1 MYHNTIDVM
10 EINNLMD
17 LQKTEPML
25 SDDVGFA
32 LKITNTKLFEL
43 YTNHF
48 DLFWS
53 PREIHTDKDV
63 GQWEKLSKDEQ
74 HFLGR
79 VLAFFAT
86 ADGLVFHNIKLNFE
100 SEIQWQEAKFFYGF
114 QGMIENVHSQV
125 YMNLLTAYITDE
137 NARREHID
145 AISSIPQIK
154 KKADWA
160 MSYLDS
166 DRSPF
171 CLRLVAFACVEGIF
185 FSGAFCSIFW
195 LKQQRRGM
203 LDALT
208 FANQLIARDEGL
220 HTDFAV
226 ELFKLLKNKPSQPL
240 VHKLVADAVELE
252 RQFTLDA
259 LNVSLINMNSSL
271 MIQYIE
277 FVADRLLIQL
287 EYQPLFGS
295 TNPFSFMELQS
306 MRVTTNFFESK
317 VAEYALA
324 PQGLVGFDSEF

>member
-1 MYHNTIDVM
+1 MNHSQTDVIEIKRLM
-10 EINNLMD
+10 E
-17 LQKTEPML
+17 LQSEEPML
-25 SDDVGFA
+25 TDDVGFA
-32 LKITNTKLFEL
+32 LKVKHPHLFDL
-43 YTNHF
+43 YSNHF

-53 PREIHTDKDV
+53 PREIITDKDV
-63 GQWEKLSKDEQ
+63 GQWDKLSVEER

-86 ADGLVFHNIKLNFE
+86 ADGLVFQNIKINFE

-114 QGMIENVHSQV
+114 QGMIENVHSEV

-137 NARREHID
+137 KQRQEHID

-166 DRSPF
+166 NTCPF
-171 CLRLVAFACVEGIF
+171 CLRIVAFACVEGIF

-220 HTDFAV
+220 HTEFAV
-226 ELFKLLKNKPSQPL
+226 ELFKLLKNKPSQTII
-240 VHKLVADAVELE
+240 HKLVSDAVELE
-252 RQFTLDA
+252 RQFTMDA
-259 LNVSLINMNSSL
+259 LKVSLINMNSSL

-277 FVADRLLIQL
+277 FVADRLLLQL
-287 EYQPLFGS
+287 GYQTMYGKS
-295 TNPFSFMELQS
+295 NPFSFMELQS

-324 PQGLVGFDSEF
+324 PKGSVEFDSEF